1 MKTSAI
7 SSRYLARDSFD
18 GSLNLTRF
26 PESTNRPAPEHQR
39 LERRSRHV
47 TGMKSHV
54 AKEMARV
61 HAIIDRP
68 DSATRRFSYQ
78 LRYQTAS
85 FFLPTVRPRFP
96 IYPEVATIYCLFISA
111 IFFVLSCNFLWFY
124 QKRASK
130 VKTNALRVS
139 PLICLTFFH
148 ILQRWK
154 ILLRKNEFLRNFI
167 EF

>member
-26 PESTNRPAPEHQR
+26 PESTNRPVPEHQR

-61 HAIIDRP
+61 HAIVDRP
-68 DSATRRFSYQ
+68 DSSI
-78 LRYQTAS
+78 
-85 FFLPTVRPRFP
+85 FLPASLPDD
-96 IYPEVATIYCLFISA
+96 
-111 IFFVLSCNFLWFY
+111 FVLSPDST
-124 QKRASK
+124 A
-130 VKTNALRVS
+130 
-139 PLICLTFFH
+139 
-148 ILQRWK
+148 
-154 ILLRKNEFLRNFI
+154 
-167 EF
+167 